1 MKEYLDPIFS
11 AKTTDDVCRALQKA
25 LDSLKAKKYFEKV
38 PDYYEEVAAGSPTE
52 IQEWF
57 DEMKDDEQA
66 QEEGNL
72 KEIHDLYQAALQK
85 LRELGFHRE

>member
-1 MKEYLDPIFS
+1 MKDYLDPIFR
-11 AKTTDDVCRALQKA
+11 AKATDEVCLALRRA
-25 LDSLKAKKYFEKV
+25 LDSLRAKQYFDKV
-38 PDYYEEVAAGSPTE
+38 PDFYEEVAAGSPAE

-66 QEEGNL
+66 KEEGNL
-72 KEIHDLYQAALQK
+72 KEIFGLYQAALQR

>member
-11 AKTTDDVCRALQKA
+11 AKTTDEVCRALQKA
-25 LDSLKAKKYFEKV
+25 LDSLRAKKYFDKV
-38 PDYYEEVAAGSPTE
+38 PDYYEEVSAGSPTE

-57 DEMKDDEQA
+57 DDMKDDEQT

-72 KEIHDLYQAALQK
+72 KEIYGLYQAALQQ
-85 LRELGFHRE
+85 LRKLGFHRE

>member
-1 MKEYLDPIFS
+1 MKEYLDPIFN
-11 AKTTDDVCRALQKA
+11 AKTTDDVCRTLQNA
-25 LDSLKAKKYFEKV
+25 LDSLRAKKYFDKV
-38 PDYYEEVAAGSPTE
+38 PDYYEEVAAGSPAV

-72 KEIHDLYQAALQK
+72 KEIYDLYQAALRK